1 MKGRWD
7 FGEQRAGAARD
18 EAAINASQKRSAASS
33 TSRKIAPNS
42 PAAAPTSGANSA
54 STRRLPD
61 FSSVWA
67 PGFDSGATKGS
78 EFD

>member
-1 MKGRWD
+1 MGLREPA
-7 FGEQRAGAARD
+7 GAGAARD
-18 EAAINASQKRSAASS
+18 EEVSASRKPSAASS
-33 TSRKIAPNS
+33 TSRKTAPNS

-67 PGFDSGATKGS
+67 PGFGSGATKGS